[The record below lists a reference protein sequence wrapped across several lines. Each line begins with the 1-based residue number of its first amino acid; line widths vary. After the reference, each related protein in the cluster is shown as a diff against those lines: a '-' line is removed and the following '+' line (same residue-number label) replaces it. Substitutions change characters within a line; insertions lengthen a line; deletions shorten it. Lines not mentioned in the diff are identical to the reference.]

1 MPGRAH
7 QDYDLNQL
15 MKKMQTGK
23 SPQDSETIKTEVVC
37 PNDTNPM
44 GMLQGGRLVQW
55 MDIAAAVCAQTHA
68 GKICVTASIDRVAFS
83 ASARVGDIVIIRAVA
98 TRAYTTSME
107 IYVTAGTRNIINR
120 EEHRVSEAYF
130 TFVALDSHAHPT
142 AVPALVPGT
151 PEEALRHKGAL
162 IRRKAADE
170 TTENMK
176 RNSKR
181 KV

>member
-1 MPGRAH
+1 LTAQGAKN
-7 QDYDLNQL
+7 YDLYQL
-15 MKKMQTGK
+15 MKKTREGK
-23 SPQDSETIKTEVVC
+23 SPKESETIKTEVVF

-68 GKICVTASIDRVAFS
+68 GKICVTASIDRVAFN
-83 ASARVGDIVIIRAVA
+83 ASARVGDIVVVRAVA

-107 IYVTAGTRNIINR
+107 IYVMASARNIINR

-142 AVPALVPGT
+142 AVPPLVPET
-151 PEEALRHKGAL
+151 SEELQRHKGAL
-162 IRRKAADE
+162 VRKKVAGE
-170 TTENMK
+170 T
-176 RNSKR
+176 RQSSKR
-181 KV
+181 K